1 MNINDSAES
10 NQTDNSETK
19 QSASN
24 NTESGENDSSLEA
37 LVDEEQSIAR
47 ERLRKELGRE
57 PSQEEVDRWLS
68 AQTEGY

>member
-10 NQTDNSETK
+10 NQTDNSETNE
-19 QSASN
+19 SVSN
-24 NTESGENDSSLEA
+24 GAERSENDSSLEA
-37 LVDEEQSIAR
+37 LVGEEQSIAR
-47 ERLRKELGRE
+47 ERMRRELGRE